1 VEEEEEEEEENDE
14 EDEDDPAERMLME
27 EQERKEDCRGTRV
40 AAGLEHA
47 AARLSMVRYWTRQLI
62 NGRKRSDR

>member
-1 VEEEEEEEEENDE
+1 VEVEEEVGKE
-14 EDEDDPAERMLME
+14 EDEDDPAGRMLVE